1 MEVPAHV
8 HLDALLQQG
17 DAAPAPDERL
27 GLHNYFA
34 LEDSQVGEV
43 DEIFCKPYTQKQGM
57 NHPVVLR
64 DGS

>member
-17 DAAPAPDERL
+17 DAAPATDERP
-27 GLHNYFA
+27 GLHHHFA

-43 DEIFCKPYTQKQGM
+43 ADIF
-57 NHPVVLR
+57 
-64 DGS
+64 